1 MVNERPFINRISVSY
16 TGKPFNLSRSALR
29 NMRLR
34 RKTRQRRAVKVAAA
48 VAAAA
53 AAAAARAQTKVRRK

>member
-1 MVNERPFINRISVSY
+1 MLGKYRLFLNRVSASY

-34 RKTRQRRAVKVAAA
+34 RKTRQRQAVKLV
-48 VAAAA
+48 VVAAA

>member
-1 MVNERPFINRISVSY
+1 MVNDRPFINRISVSY

-34 RKTRQRRAVKVAAA
+34 RKTRQRQAVKV
-48 VAAAA
+48 V